1 MNKNFED
8 ILCIL
13 NEITSFLTITDIYSL
28 SITSKEIN
36 NSIISLGAKKH

>member
-13 NEITSFLTITDIYSL
+13 NEITSFLTITVGIGIKQD
-28 SITSKEIN
+28 
-36 NSIISLGAKKH
+36 